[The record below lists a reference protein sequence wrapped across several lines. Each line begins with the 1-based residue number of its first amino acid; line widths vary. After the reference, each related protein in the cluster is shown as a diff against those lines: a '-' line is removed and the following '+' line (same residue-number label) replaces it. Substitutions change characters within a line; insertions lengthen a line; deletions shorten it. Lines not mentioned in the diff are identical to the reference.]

1 MAVACKPETDKLIA
15 LMDQSWDPK
24 VVQAMEKDAEFRA
37 VGYIL
42 KARGQGEN

>member
-1 MAVACKPETDKLIA
+1 MNQT
-15 LMDQSWDPK
+15 WDPK
-24 VVQAMEKDAEFRA
+24 VTAAMEKDAEFRA